1 MLQVRDE
8 MLKIPDFTPK
18 CSGALWDSDTQER
31 NVFIVFDDTN
41 ITTYLYDKDSVQGL
55 YAILSKVQLYEEQSI
70 ISGTGAAIW
79 SKTNF
84 RPTGHNHS

>member
-1 MLQVRDE
+1 MLQVTDE

-18 CSGALWDSDTQER
+18 CSGALWDCDTQER
-31 NVFIVFDDTN
+31 NVFLVFDDTN

-55 YAILSKVQLYEEQSI
+55 YGILSKVQLYKETSI
-70 ISGTGAAIW
+70 ISGKGAAVW

-84 RPTGHNHS
+84 WPTGLHHP